1 MYSRVMAESRWARAG
16 HASPGDDGDN
26 SASQPPSL
34 TLLLHYSTRLIK
46 PWLYYAAF
54 FCCIQHSNGLHDRI
68 KAEGCRPRAGR
79 GGAGPLRRSSTRVKG
94 ARRQGGAALAIQSA
108 YTVIFP
114 PARICRPVTVQID
127 FFIISGSV
135 ALHFFS
141 TCFVKTWFSVGQR
154 RPCPWPPRPP
164 PPPTHRP
171 GPVGGAEE
179 RKLVQKKQESWI

>member
-1 MYSRVMAESRWARAG
+1 MYSRVRAASRWVRG
-16 HASPGDDGDN
+16 SHASTGEAGDN
-26 SASQPPSL
+26 GDSQPPSL
-34 TLLLHYSTRLIK
+34 TLLHYSTRLIK

-68 KAEGCRPRAGR
+68 MAYGCRPRAGR
-79 GGAGPLRRSSTRVKG
+79 GGAGPLWRPSTRVKG
-94 ARRQGGAALAIQSA
+94 ARRRGGAALAIQSA

-141 TCFVKTWFSVGQR
+141 TCFVKTRFSVGQR
-154 RPCPWPPRPP
+154 RPRPRPPSPP

-171 GPVGGAEE
+171 GPVGGEEE
-179 RKLVQKKQESWI
+179 RKFGQKKQESWI